1 MTTRIPEASI
11 NTIFINRWSPR
22 AFDPHFTLEE
32 KDIETLIEAA
42 RWSPSCFNEQPWRFI
57 VAAKQ
62 DDEFDDFIELLV
74 PANQKWAK
82 DAALIGFLVAKKD
95 FTQKDSENKH
105 ARFDSGAAWMA
116 LTLQARSHGLH
127 THGMAG
133 INYDDV
139 YDKLEIDK
147 NEYDLICAFAV
158 GQRGDKDQL
167 PEKLKD
173 QEEPN
178 NRKAL
183 EEIYFRG
190 KFGDNVNKDKQ

>member
-22 AFDPHFTLEE
+22 AFDPNFILEE

-42 RWSPSCFNEQPWRFI
+42 RWSPSCFNEQPWRFVI
-57 VAAKQ
+57 ASKQ
-62 DDEFDDFIELLV
+62 DKEFDGFVDLLNE
-74 PANQKWAK
+74 ANQKWAK
-82 DAALIGFLVAKKD
+82 DAALIGFLITKRK
-95 FTQKDSENKH
+95 FTQKDNENKH

-127 THGMAG
+127 THAMAG
-133 INYDDV
+133 IKYDEI
-139 YDKLEIDK
+139 YDQLEIDK

-158 GQRGDKDQL
+158 GQMGDKDQL
-167 PEKLKD
+167 PEKFKE

-178 NRKAL
+178 NRKEQ

-190 KFGDNVNKDKQ
+190 KFGHNKKKSKQ